1 MITLK
6 HGDVFNTLGD
16 VENLFGKS
24 LPAGGDMIIDGVL
37 SVWLPRR
44 AVPAGNHFA
53 PADNGRWLNLVNDDE
68 EEITEIDL
76 TTGTPAKLGD
86 KPGGHRL
93 VFVRS
98 ADIPYRFIG
107 LYTLAYL
114 SPSKRTRVFTRQDRE
129 FPFNLE
135 TLAQDFPADLEK
147 PAAK

>member
-6 HGDVFNTLGD
+6 HGDVFDTLKD
-16 VENLFGKS
+16 VENLFGKP
-24 LPAGGDMIIDGVL
+24 LPSGGDMIIDGLL
-37 SVWLPRR
+37 SVWLPKR
-44 AVPAGNHFA
+44 AVPIGKHFA

-76 TTGTPAKLGD
+76 TTGKPAGLGD

-114 SPSKRTRVFTRQDRE
+114 SPSLRTRVFIRKRTE
-129 FPFNLE
+129 FPFDPE
-135 TLAQDFPADLEK
+135 TLAQDFLADLEK
-147 PAAK
+147 LTAK